1 MKLKYLPLF
10 ILPGIL
16 FTGSQWGC
24 KSNEKEE
31 GQTIISGEVAD
42 FEDGVITLYRVIAE
56 DSSKIDTFEIKKG
69 KFEFRFTDSEP
80 RLANLVFPDGTSA
93 VQFFTEP
100 GNITMKGAKD
110 NLNQM
115 EITGT
120 PTNVLNQ
127 EVKLINEGLETEF
140 RELYEKANQA
150 QTSGDLTALDSIE
163 PQMQKFQARAAKANV
178 EFAMEHPTSLLS
190 AYLGLTASM
199 TPDLDL
205 KPLYNSLSEEIKAT
219 FFGQRLQT
227 VVEASTKTAI
237 GTSAP
242 DFEGISPDGKIIK
255 LSSLKGK
262 HVLIDFWASWCMPCR
277 QENPAVVSVYQAY
290 KSKGFDIIGVSLD
303 QEKDKWIEAIAQDNL
318 TWPHVSDLMGW
329 KSKIVAMYGVQGIP
343 QNFLLDKDGVIL
355 AKSLRGQELETKLKE
370 ILN

>member
-1 MKLKYLPLF
+1 MKNNYLPLF
-10 ILPGIL
+10 II
-16 FTGSQWGC
+16 TGFLLAISFWGC
-24 KSNEKEE
+24 QSNEKE
-31 GQTIISGEVAD
+31 GAQTKITGNVTGFAD
-42 FEDGVITLYRVIAE
+42 GTLTLYRVIAE
-56 DSSKIDTFEIKKG
+56 DSSKIDTFQIKNG
-69 KFEFRFTDSEP
+69 EFGFKFSDTEP

-93 VQFFTEP
+93 VQLFTEP
-100 GNITMKGAKD
+100 GTITITGTKENITQ
-110 NLNQM
+110 L

-120 PTNVLNQ
+120 PNNVLNQ
-127 EVKLINEGLETEF
+127 EVKKLNEGLEVEF

-150 QTSGDLTALDSIE
+150 QSTGDFNALDSIE
-163 PQMQKFQARAAKANV
+163 PMMQQFQTKAARANLD
-178 EFAMEHPTSLLS
+178 FAMKHPSSLLS

-205 KPLYNSLSEEIKAT
+205 KPLYTSLTPEIKAT

-227 VVEASTKTAI
+227 VVEAYTKTAI
-237 GTSAP
+237 GTLAP

-277 QENPAVVSVYQAY
+277 QENPAVVGVYQAY
-290 KSKGFDIIGVSLD
+290 KSKGFDILGVSLD
-303 QEKDKWIEAIAQDNL
+303 QEKDKWIEAIDQDQL
-318 TWPHVSDLMGW
+318 TWPHVSDLKGW